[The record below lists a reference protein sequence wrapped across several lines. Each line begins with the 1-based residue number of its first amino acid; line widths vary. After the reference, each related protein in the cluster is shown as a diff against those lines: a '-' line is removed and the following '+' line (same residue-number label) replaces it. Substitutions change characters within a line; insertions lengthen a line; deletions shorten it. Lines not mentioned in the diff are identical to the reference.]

1 MLIIII
7 ISISITMLFKMPYI
21 ILSYYHLIVIISIIA
36 DTVSQTPAEV
46 CLKDLAW
53 DYPGV

>member
-1 MLIIII
+1 MCFTPGWHSGDAGVCLWAVHGVAGV
-7 ISISITMLFKMPYI
+7 LPFE
-21 ILSYYHLIVIISIIA
+21 
-36 DTVSQTPAEV
+36 TVSQTPAEV